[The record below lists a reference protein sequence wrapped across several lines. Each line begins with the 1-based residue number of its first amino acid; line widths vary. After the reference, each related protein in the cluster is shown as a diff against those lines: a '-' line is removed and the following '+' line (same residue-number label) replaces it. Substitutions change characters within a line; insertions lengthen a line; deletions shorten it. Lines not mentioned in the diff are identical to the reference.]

1 MGVLESGRSIEQAR
15 IYITDLPLFLWI
27 EVLSPNSEEQNKG
40 KKLDT
45 LVSERV
51 STKIKATT
59 FRVFTP

>member
-1 MGVLESGRSIEQAR
+1 MGVLESGRSIEQAH
-15 IYITDLPLFLWI
+15 ITDLPLFLWI

>member
-27 EVLSPNSEEQNKG
+27 ELLSPNSEEQNKG